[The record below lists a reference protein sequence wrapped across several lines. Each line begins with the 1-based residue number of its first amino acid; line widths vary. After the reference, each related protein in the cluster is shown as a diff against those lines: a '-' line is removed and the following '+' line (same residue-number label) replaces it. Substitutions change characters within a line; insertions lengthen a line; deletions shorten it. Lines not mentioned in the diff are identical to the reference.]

1 MWTTNQDESTVSME
15 LKDRRLV
22 KDPVGECIDKAA
34 SVFRFLIEIPDPS
47 AAAKV
52 WKYEDYFQSK
62 NVFAC
67 YRILTDSPI
76 FDIIEC
82 EAYSRGYGVLLPLQ
96 GW

>member
-1 MWTTNQDESTVSME
+1 ME

-52 WKYEDYFQSK
+52 
-62 NVFAC
+62 
-67 YRILTDSPI
+67 RISEVKLSL
-76 FDIIEC
+76 F
-82 EAYSRGYGVLLPLQ
+82 
-96 GW
+96 